1 MKAEELKHIEDH
13 IETINTWIGV
23 PETILQVSD
32 TTKPIFEA
40 YERETGFSTNACNN
54 CKIDALIWARM
65 ELKKS
70 KEPVKETTK
79 KK

>member
-1 MKAEELKHIEDH
+1 MTKEELQHIEASLPEINVW
-13 IETINTWIGV
+13 IENHTR
-23 PETILQVSD
+23 LQYSD

-40 YERETGFSTNACNN
+40 FERETKNSINGCDD
-54 CKIDALIWARM
+54 CKIDALIWARA

-70 KEPVKETTK
+70 KTETPK

>member
-1 MKAEELKHIEDH
+1 MTKEELKHVEENLPKINVWIENH
-13 IETINTWIGV
+13 TR
-23 PETILQVSD
+23 LQYSD

-40 YERETGFSTNACNN
+40 FERETKNSINGCDD
-54 CKIDALIWARM
+54 CKIDALIWARS

-70 KEPVKETTK
+70 KEPVKDKIK